1 MSAIST
7 TSGHLTVDEVDG
19 IVHAR
24 GIAYAVAQRYQ
35 DPEPILSPD
44 AELDATTRGP
54 MCCQNP
60 SRLEGVNGPIGN
72 ELRQSENCQV
82 LSVTA
87 PSAAS
92 ELPVMVWFHGG
103 AYVSGGGEA
112 SKYDPDPLVRNGVI
126 VVCVTYRLGGFGYLD
141 PTGNGRT
148 NLGLKDQIEAMRWVA
163 SNIAAFGGDPA
174 NVTIF
179 GQSAGA
185 DSVLSMIAAD
195 SARGLFH
202 RAIVQS
208 APNGVTERAAQHT
221 IAQRAFT
228 AHFTSR
234 DLDAATAPAAEVLAG
249 EKTVASAMV
258 DAPATGRM
266 PFHPV
271 AGDDPLPGDLASALE
286 ARAAGVELLIG
297 NTKDDAAPFVAMDPR
312 GARLRRWGPLGRML
326 FSRIVSRAT
335 STMFDI
341 DAVARIWR
349 ESGGEVATYRFDWA
363 PESSSL
369 GASHCLELPFLFGG
383 DWSDAPMLNG
393 QRPPARLAAEMQQ
406 IWTAFAAQGVAG
418 LPSHSLRFT

>member
-1 MSAIST
+1 MRTIST
-7 TSGHLTVDEVDG
+7 TSGYLTVDDADG

-24 GIAYAVAQRYQ
+24 GIPYAVAERYR
-35 DPEPILSPD
+35 DPEPILNPD
-44 AELDATTRGP
+44 AERDATIRGP

-60 SRLEGVNGPIGN
+60 SRLDSVNGPIGN
-72 ELRQSENCQV
+72 ELQQSENCQV

-87 PSAAS
+87 PSAAAD
-92 ELPVMVWFHGG
+92 LPVMVWLHGG

-148 NLGLKDQIEAMRWVA
+148 NLGLKDQIEALRWVA
-163 SNIAAFGGDPA
+163 SNIATFGGDPD

-208 APNGVTERAAQHT
+208 APTGVTERAAQHA
-221 IAQRAFT
+221 IARGAFT
-228 AHFTSR
+228 AHFDLT
-234 DLDAATAPAAEVLAG
+234 DLDAATAPASEVLAA
-249 EKTVASAMV
+249 EKAVASAMADV
-258 DAPATGRM
+258 PATGRM

-271 AGDDPLPGDLASALE
+271 AGDDPLPGDLVPALHAGA
-286 ARAAGVELLIG
+286 ARVELLIG
-297 NTKDDAAPFVAMDPR
+297 NTKDDAAPFVAMEPR
-312 GARLRRWGPLGRML
+312 GARLRSWGPLGRML

-335 STMFDI
+335 SAMFGI
-341 DAVARIWR
+341 DAVAEIWR
-349 ESGGEVATYRFDWA
+349 ESGGKVATYRFDWA
-363 PESSSL
+363 PKDSGL

-393 QRPPARLAAEMQQ
+393 QTPPARLAAEMQQ
-406 IWTAFAAQGVAG
+406 TWTAFATHGVAG
-418 LPSHSLRFT
+418 LASDTLHFS